1 MYQIG
6 GILIGGAVGA
16 LLRFLVANG
25 VYQWLGRAFPYGTLA
40 VNVIGSFL
48 IGLLTL
54 YFMEREMLAS
64 ALSRGLIV
72 GALGAFTTFS
82 TFSLDTFDLIQQ
94 GRLWGAGLNI
104 GLNVGLCLLAVWLG
118 VLVGRWVSSALAM
131 L

>member
-94 GRLWGAGLNI
+94 GRLWGQ
-104 GLNVGLCLLAVWLG
+104 V
-118 VLVGRWVSSALAM
+118 
-131 L
+131 